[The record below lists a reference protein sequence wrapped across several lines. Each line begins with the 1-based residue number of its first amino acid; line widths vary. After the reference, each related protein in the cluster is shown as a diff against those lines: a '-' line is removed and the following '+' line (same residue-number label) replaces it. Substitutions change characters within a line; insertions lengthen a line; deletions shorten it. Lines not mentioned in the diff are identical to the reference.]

1 MRARERPLRPSGTDS
16 QSDRRA
22 AKIAIVTS
30 TNRRSYLRLGAVCA
44 AVSAAVAVAVVLV
57 FSSGTSQAAPTKS
70 QYFARVAA
78 ICRFYG
84 PKLDKIPPPIDVTIP
99 SEITESV
106 RKVEPILRAEAE
118 AMRRLEPPREL
129 RAKLAQWNELNQ
141 RSIAKLGEALRA
153 AEKIDLRGIQ
163 VAYVEFVVTGAK
175 AQKLGHAI
183 GFPSPPC

>member
-1 MRARERPLRPSGTDS
+1 MATT
-16 QSDRRA
+16 
-22 AKIAIVTS
+22 K
-30 TNRRSYLRLGAVCA
+30 RRSYLKLGAACA
-44 AVSAAVAVAVVLV
+44 ALAGAVAAAIALA
-57 FSSGTSQAAPTKS
+57 FSSGTSAAVTKS

-78 ICRFYG
+78 ICRLYG
-84 PKLDKIPPPIDVTIP
+84 PKLDKVPPPIDVTIP

-106 RKVEPILRAEAE
+106 RKVEPVLRAEAE

-129 RAKLAQWNELNQ
+129 RSQLARWNELNQ
-141 RSIAKLGEALRA
+141 RSIAKLAEALRA
-153 AEKIDLRGIQ
+153 AEKTDLRGIQ

>member
-1 MRARERPLRPSGTDS
+1 VAG
-16 QSDRRA
+16 
-22 AKIAIVTS
+22 

-57 FSSGTSQAAPTKS
+57 FSSGTSHAAPTRS

-78 ICRFYG
+78 ICRLYG
-84 PKLDKIPPPIDVTIP
+84 PKLDKVPPPIDVTIP

-118 AMRRLEPPREL
+118 AVRRLEPPREL
-129 RAKLAQWNELNQ
+129 RARLAKWNELNQ

-153 AEKIDLRGIQ
+153 AEKTDLRGIQ

-175 AQKLGHAI
+175 AQKLGHSI

>member
-1 MRARERPLRPSGTDS
+1 MT
-16 QSDRRA
+16 RRNMGVGFA
-22 AKIAIVTS
+22 
-30 TNRRSYLRLGAVCA
+30 CA
-44 AVSAAVAVAVVLV
+44 ALAVAVAVTIVLV
-57 FSSGTSQAAPTKS
+57 ANTGSSKAAPTRAEYLS
-70 QYFARVAA
+70 SVAA

-118 AMRRLEPPREL
+118 AVRRLEPPREL
-129 RAKLAQWNELNQ
+129 RAQLAQWNELNR
-141 RSIAKLGEALRA
+141 RSIAKLGDALRA
-153 AEKIDLRGIQ
+153 AKKTDLRGIQ

>member
-1 MRARERPLRPSGTDS
+1 MA
-16 QSDRRA
+16 
-22 AKIAIVTS
+22 S
-30 TNRRSYLRLGAVCA
+30 TNRRSYLGLGAACA
-44 AVSAAVAVAVVLV
+44 ALAAAIAAVIVVLV
-57 FSSGTSQAAPTKS
+57 GSGTSQAAPTKS

-106 RKVEPILRAEAE
+106 KKVEPILQGRGEGDAPARSRRASSGH
-118 AMRRLEPPREL
+118 
-129 RAKLAQWNELNQ
+129 KLARWNELNQ

-153 AEKIDLRGIQ
+153 AEKTDLRGIQ

>member
-1 MRARERPLRPSGTDS
+1 MT
-16 QSDRRA
+16 RR
-22 AKIAIVTS
+22 
-30 TNRRSYLRLGAVCA
+30 NLGVGFACA
-44 AVSAAVAVAVVLV
+44 ALAVAVAVAIVLV
-57 FSSGTSQAAPTKS
+57 ANTGSSKAAPTRAEYLS
-70 QYFARVAA
+70 SVAA

-118 AMRRLEPPREL
+118 AVRRLEPPREL
-129 RAKLAQWNELNQ
+129 REQIAQWNELNR
-141 RSIAKLGEALRA
+141 RSIAKLAVALRA
-153 AEKIDLRGIQ
+153 AEKTDLRGIQ

>member
-1 MRARERPLRPSGTDS
+1 MT
-16 QSDRRA
+16 RR
-22 AKIAIVTS
+22 
-30 TNRRSYLRLGAVCA
+30 NLGVGFACA
-44 AVSAAVAVAVVLV
+44 ALAVAVAVTIVLV
-57 FSSGTSQAAPTKS
+57 ANTGSSKAAPTRAEYLS
-70 QYFARVAA
+70 RVAA

-118 AMRRLEPPREL
+118 AVRRLEPPREL
-129 RAKLAQWNELNQ
+129 RAQLAQWNELNR
-141 RSIAKLGEALRA
+141 RSIAKLGDALRA
-153 AEKIDLRGIQ
+153 AKKTDLRGIQ